1 MVHMHMGLTLFA
13 SKIQPPMR
21 QQLFS
26 NLRGIPVVPSEE
38 TGASHR
44 SDPAHVFLSEL
55 GSCLGALG
63 AI

>member
-26 NLRGIPVVPSEE
+26 NLQRQHTIVKTASEDKYRIHLKLQEGI
-38 TGASHR
+38 
-44 SDPAHVFLSEL
+44 
-55 GSCLGALG
+55 
-63 AI
+63 